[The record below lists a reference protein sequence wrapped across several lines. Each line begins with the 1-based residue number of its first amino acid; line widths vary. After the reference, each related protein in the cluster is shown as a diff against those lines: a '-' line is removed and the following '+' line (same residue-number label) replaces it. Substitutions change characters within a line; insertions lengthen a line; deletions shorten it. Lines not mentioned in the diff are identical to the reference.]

1 MAATANGGAMAAAHL
16 AAPAANGDAMD
27 STQHSSASSGDA
39 AALQLLQ
46 EFLQVGRTSVR
57 AGAVF

>member
-1 MAATANGGAMAAAHL
+1 MAAAHL